1 MDSME
6 NLVEKVHKVWT
17 DQKEHEVLKEEQV
30 GKENKEPKDLK
41 DGKAWMGHED
51 GKAWMGHE
59 DGKAWMG
66 HEDEM
71 ELKVYLEKLDEK
83 EEWVQLCNHHLHQNE
98 HEEGIIY
105 DDDGDGCDDVDEQLN
120 NFESKLE

>member
-41 DGKAWMGHED
+41 D